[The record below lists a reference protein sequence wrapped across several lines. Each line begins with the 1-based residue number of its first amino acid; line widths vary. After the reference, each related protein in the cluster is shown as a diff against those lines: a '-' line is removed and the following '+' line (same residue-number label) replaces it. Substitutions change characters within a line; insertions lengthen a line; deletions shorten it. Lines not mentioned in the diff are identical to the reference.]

1 MLRRRLS
8 VFVVL
13 CLTACGS
20 PPTTRI
26 QGATMG
32 TAYTITIADGLEAAE
47 AGQIQ
52 ATVEQSLRA
61 INDSMSTYLPDSEI
75 SRINHSPST
84 DWQAVSPGLLKVL
97 QTAQTIS
104 VLSDGA
110 FDVTVAPIVELWGF
124 GPRRAA
130 VIPPDIRSLEQAGKS
145 VGHQLLSI
153 RTQPPAVRKHKPQ
166 LRLDLSAI
174 AKGYAV
180 DQLAAILKARQL
192 NDYLIDIGGEL
203 YASGRNAEGKPW
215 KIAIERPQ
223 SGSQLPAR
231 IVSLSDEAI
240 ATSGDYR
247 NYIEVDGHR
256 YSHTIDPRSNRPLS
270 HATVLLS
277 VIDEQAMRAD
287 ALATALLVMGEP
299 QGREWAE
306 QHDVAAYFVFR
317 RHDGSLQASWSSRFA
332 EMADDESVGDES

>member
-1 MLRRRLS
+1 MLRRWFPA
-8 VFVVL
+8 FVAL
-13 CLTACGS
+13 CLMACGS
-20 PPTTRI
+20 PPPARI

-32 TAYTITIADGLEAAE
+32 TAYTITIADRLEATAVE
-47 AGQIQ
+47 QIR
-52 ATVEQSLRA
+52 ATVEQSLQA
-61 INDSMSTYLPDSEI
+61 INDSMSTYLPDSEV
-75 SRINHSPST
+75 SRINRSSSA

-97 QTAQTIS
+97 QTAQMIS

-124 GPRRAA
+124 GPQRGVA
-130 VIPPDIRSLEQAGKS
+130 IPPDIRSLERAGQS

-153 RTQPPAVRKHKPQ
+153 RIQPPAVRKHKPQ
-166 LRLDLSAI
+166 LRIDLSAI

-192 NDYLIDIGGEL
+192 SNYLIDIGGEL

-215 KIAIERPQ
+215 KIAIELPQ

-231 IVSLSDEAI
+231 VVSLSDKAI

-256 YSHTIDPRSNRPLS
+256 YSHAIDPRSKMPLS
-270 HATVLLS
+270 HATILLS

-299 QGREWAE
+299 RGREWAE
-306 QHDVAAYFVFR
+306 QHGVAAYFVVR
-317 RHDGSLQASWSSRFA
+317 RHDGSLQASWSSRFS
-332 EMADDESVGDES
+332 EMADDESS